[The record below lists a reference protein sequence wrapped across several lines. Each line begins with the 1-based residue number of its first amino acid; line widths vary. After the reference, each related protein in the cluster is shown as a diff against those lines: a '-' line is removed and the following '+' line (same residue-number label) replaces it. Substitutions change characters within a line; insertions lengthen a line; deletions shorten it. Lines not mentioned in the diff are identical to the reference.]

1 MPSRR
6 RRLPILGSWLAAAL
20 LVIAVAASGA
30 FAAAGLKNRRAV
42 GGHVH
47 PVTEAPANGATVS
60 GHIRWKVAVRGARPH
75 RLDFVVDGAV
85 EHRVARRR
93 AVPRT
98 RTAHLDTTKLSN
110 GSHTLTAVAYT
121 PSGRRSKSKVVITV
135 DNPPPTTTTSP
146 PPSGPVNGSGSIYWG
161 AWIGNQLTG
170 TESPWD
176 MNAVSRFEGM
186 AGKHLSTIHFAQ
198 PFANCSTSPCSFYGW
213 PTTPMNS
220 IRAHGSIPFLSWSSQ
235 SIPWAS
241 SEPDFQ
247 LSDVI
252 SGRYDSY
259 IRSFATA
266 AKNWGHPF
274 FLRFNWEMNGGW
286 FAWGERANGNQP
298 GEYVAAWRHVHD
310 IFTSVGATNASW
322 VWCPNVDPDHKL
334 TPLAGL
340 YPGDAYVDWTCLDG
354 YNWGTNP
361 ASPKGWKSFDQL
373 FSSDYDLITGSIAP
387 TKPMVIG
394 EFGSSE
400 YGGSKS
406 AWIQNALAR
415 IPAYTKIRA
424 VQYFE
429 KYDDGMDW
437 PIETSST
444 ATAAFAAGIQ
454 NPAYLTNTY
463 GGLATTGVQPPG

>member
-1 MPSRR
+1 
-6 RRLPILGSWLAAAL
+6 
-20 LVIAVAASGA
+20 
-30 FAAAGLKNRRAV
+30 
-42 GGHVH
+42 
-47 PVTEAPANGATVS
+47 VTRVPANGATIS
-60 GHIRWKVAVRGARPH
+60 GQVRWKVALEGTRLH
-75 RLDFVVDGAV
+75 RLDFTVDGEVEQVAV
-85 EHRVARRR
+85 NRAAGGTGGRPVANRH

-98 RTAHLDTTKLSN
+98 RSARLDTTKFAN
-110 GSHTLTAVAYT
+110 GRHTLAAVAYA
-121 PSGRRSKSKVVITV
+121 PNGRRSKSKITV
-135 DNPPPTTTTSP
+135 TVHNPTA
-146 PPSGPVNGSGSIYWG
+146 GPVNGPGTIYWG

-176 MNAVSRFEGM
+176 MSAVDRSENLAEKR
-186 AGKHLSTIHFAQ
+186 LSVIHFAQ

-213 PTTPMNS
+213 PTTPMNN
-220 IRAHGSIPFLSWSSQ
+220 IRQHGAIPLFSWSSQ
-235 SIPWAS
+235 SIGQNPYLPTDQ
-241 SEPDFQ
+241 PDFQ

-266 AKNWGHPF
+266 AKAWGHPF

-310 IFTSVGATNASW
+310 IFTSVGASNASW

-373 FSSDYDLITGSIAP
+373 FSSDYNLITGTIAP
-387 TKPMVIG
+387 AKPMVIG

-400 YGGSKS
+400 YGGSKA
-406 AWIQNALAR
+406 AWIQDALAR